1 MVSLDGEARNRTE
14 QVRFVAMTA
23 KMLDGLGD
31 EKLRLLFRSF
41 RAKQ

>member
-1 MVSLDGEARNRTE
+1 MVPLNGEAGNRAQ

-23 KMLDGLGD
+23 KMFDRLGHK
-31 EKLRLLFRSF
+31 KLRLLFRSF